1 MSTSLSKFYRV
12 RNEDTVTL
20 KITIGHGQVGTT
32 SVNLA
37 GKDLVSGHKNSLN
50 LPIPDPGKELNG
62 KTLFCS
68 TIVADVRTETSE
80 TSVTYE
86 LKGGVNP
93 FKQMLQESV
102 DSEGDVVFY
111 AATFRFYV

>member
-1 MSTSLSKFYRV
+1 MSTSLSNFYRV

-37 GKDLVSGHKNSLN
+37 GNDLVSGHKNSLN
-50 LPIPDPGKELNG
+50 LRIPGSGKELNG

-68 TIVADVRTETSE
+68 TIVADVRTETNE

-86 LKGGVNP
+86 VSGGVNP
-93 FKQMLQESV
+93 FKQTLQERV
-102 DSEGDVVFY
+102 DSEEDIVFY
-111 AATFRFYV
+111 TGIFRFYV